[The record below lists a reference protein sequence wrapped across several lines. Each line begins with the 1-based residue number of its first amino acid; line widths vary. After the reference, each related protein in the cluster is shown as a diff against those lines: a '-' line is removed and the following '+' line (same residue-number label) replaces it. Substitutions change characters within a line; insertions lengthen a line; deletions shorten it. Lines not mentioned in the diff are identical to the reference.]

1 MRSKRMIFVIPLVVI
16 LTVLAIFL
24 IVGNFAGAGGRG

>member
-1 MRSKRMIFVIPLVVI
+1 MKSNRNIFLIPLAVI

-24 IVGNFAGAGGRG
+24 IVGNIAGAGGIG